1 MGHVSYHQI
10 QTVVLPKHTNLRRWQ
25 QNPAQGVQLVGFCS
39 SNTED
44 SWPNHGRWSWRGWL
58 SVAVGDQ
65 VGRQPVTVNCG
76 TAGDTSTGLQAHG
89 ERDVQSLDPMLVV
102 VTIGGNDQR

>member
-1 MGHVSYHQI
+1 MTLGIGVVGLGRMGQVYATHVAR
-10 QTVVLPKHTNLRRWQ
+10 T
-25 QNPAQGVQLVGFCS
+25 AQGVQLVGFCS

-76 TAGDTSTGLQAHG
+76 IAGDTSTGLQAHG